1 MKALVTG
8 GTGFVGRHLIEH
20 LRAQGDDVTALVRSL
35 TRAEPLARLGARLEL
50 GHLHDAA
57 AIARA
62 VAGQDVIYHV
72 AGAVAAPDEAA
83 YLAGNRDATANIVRA
98 AEESG
103 VRRFVHVSSLAAAG
117 PSLRGT
123 PHPLTTPSAPVTAYG
138 RSKLAAEQ
146 VVRESTLDWTILR
159 PPAVYGPRDRENF
172 LAVFKGLRLGIAPVF
187 GDGSMELSAVYAP
200 DLAESLRA
208 AALADS
214 TVGGIYY
221 PNHPEIVTSAELV
234 QSIAKAAGRK
244 VRIVPLPESV
254 ARGILAL
261 TGGAARLLGRS
272 TILNLDK
279 ANEFYQAA
287 WTADPA
293 LLMQATGWEARHDV
307 ASGFEA
313 TYRWYRD
320 AGWL

>member
-1 MKALVTG
+1 M
-8 GTGFVGRHLIEH
+8 
-20 LRAQGDDVTALVRSL
+20 
-35 TRAEPLARLGARLEL
+35 
-50 GHLHDAA
+50 
-57 AIARA
+57 
-62 VAGQDVIYHV
+62 IYQV

-83 YLAGNRDATANIVRA
+83 YLAGNRDATANIVQA
-98 AEESG
+98 AVESG

-123 PHPLTTPSAPVTAYG
+123 PHPLSTPSLPVTAYG

-146 VVRESTLDWTILR
+146 VIRATDLDWTILR

-172 LAVFKGLRLGIAPVF
+172 LAVFKGLRLGVAPVF

-200 DLAESLRA
+200 DLVEALRS
-208 AALADS
+208 AALADA

-234 QSIAKAAGRK
+234 LSIAKAAGRK
-244 VRIVPLPESV
+244 VRIVPLPEGV
-254 ARGILAL
+254 ARGILSL
-261 TGGAARLLGRS
+261 TEGAARLLGRS
-272 TILNLDK
+272 TILNRDK

-287 WTADPA
+287 WTGDPA
-293 LLMQATGWEARHDV
+293 ALMQATGWEARHDV
-307 ASGFEA
+307 AAGFEA